1 MLQMM
6 LRPRWIAALIF
17 ALALAAGFAALGQW
31 QLERAIES
39 GTAVEAP
46 TETVLPLTQVAKPG
60 GPLTSKAVGQLVEF
74 SGTVIAGDDQ
84 LLYDRLND
92 GKTGWWV
99 VSHVNVDAGGGD
111 TIALAVARGWAPS
124 EAAAKA
130 AMARLASQPETAQKQ
145 TPQRMVGR
153 ILPDE
158 QPQVPDD
165 KKNPTAMKSLG
176 VGQLYNLWTGVDG
189 MDVYNAYAVEQT
201 PPAGLVK
208 IDSPP
213 PIQQTELNWLN
224 IFYAAEWII
233 FAGFAIFLWYR
244 LVRDAKQREDEE
256 RELEAAAAAG
266 DGAGGGDGSVDS
278 SLDGAGAR
286 AGKVE

>member
-1 MLQMM
+1 MM
-6 LRPRWIAALIF
+6 LRPRWIGALIF

-39 GTAVEAP
+39 GKAVEAP

-74 SGTVIAGDDQ
+74 TGTAISGDDQ

-92 GKTGWWV
+92 GTSGWWV
-99 VSHVNVDAGGGD
+99 VSHVNVDAGGGR

-130 AMARLASQPETAQKQ
+130 AMAKLASQPE

-165 KKNPTAMKSLG
+165 KKNPTAMKTLG

-256 RELEAAAAAG
+256 RELEAGAAAG
-266 DGAGGGDGSVDS
+266 TGDGSADS
-278 SLDGAGAR
+278 SVDGARAR
-286 AGKVE
+286 AGKVD

>member
-1 MLQMM
+1 MM
-6 LRPRWIAALIF
+6 LRPRWIGALIF

-39 GTAVEAP
+39 GKAVEAP
-46 TETVLPLTQVAKPG
+46 TETVLPLAQVAQPG
-60 GPLTSKAVGQLVEF
+60 GPLTDKAVGQLVEF
-74 SGTVIAGDDQ
+74 TGTVIAGDDQ

-99 VSHVNVDAGGGD
+99 VSHVNVDAGDGR

-124 EAAAKA
+124 EGEAKA
-130 AMARLASQPETAQKQ
+130 AVARLASEPEA
-145 TPQRMVGR
+145 PQRMVGR

-165 KKNPTAMKSLG
+165 KSNPTAMKSLG

-224 IFYAAEWII
+224 VFYAAEWII

-256 RELEAAAAAG
+256 RELEATAAAAA
-266 DGAGGGDGSVDS
+266 DGGSAGGPV
-278 SLDGAGAR
+278 DGAGAR

>member
-6 LRPRWIAALIF
+6 LRPRWIGALIF

-46 TETVLPLTQVAKPG
+46 TETVLPLSQVAKPG
-60 GPLTSKAVGQLVEF
+60 GPLTSKAVGQLVSF
-74 SGTVIAGDDQ
+74 TGTPIPGDDQ
-84 LLYDRLND
+84 LLYDRLNY
-92 GKTGWWV
+92 GKAGWWV
-99 VSHVNVDAGGGD
+99 VSHVNVDAGGGR
-111 TIALAVARGWAPS
+111 TVALAVARGWAPS
-124 EAAAKA
+124 EAAAQK
-130 AMARLASQPETAQKQ
+130 AMATLAAQPEA
-145 TPQRMVGR
+145 PQRMVGR
-153 ILPDE
+153 LLPDE
-158 QPQVPDD
+158 QPQVPAD
-165 KKNPTAMKSLG
+165 KKNPTAMTSLG

-256 RELEAAAAAG
+256 RELAAAEAVG
-266 DGAGGGDGSVDS
+266 GATGTPVDDTSGG
-278 SLDGAGAR
+278 ARAR